1 MCLLLLFLLL
11 LLFIQFSFVPG
22 GNLSS
27 TKSNCSLLF
36 QVQRYYKLNK
46 IETEFPIELVA
57 NYNFTCNVENLTA
70 SYKIIPL
77 EILAIG
83 SYNES
88 NESFESMIQL
98 NTTQFFLNI
107 NQSSTIQLCILLSSD
122 ESDND
127 YGHRI
132 CRQIQIGINI
142 LLNFWNLPMKIFYI
156 VSICSIGSYHT
167 LFILSEIWRKGW
179 KKPKS
184 KFSAIKRLS
193 IIETKNDTFE
203 NEKVYD
209 EDDSDEED
217 E

>member
-1 MCLLLLFLLL
+1 MLLLL
-11 LLFIQFSFVPG
+11 LLFIQFSFATG
-22 GNLSS
+22 DNLSL

-36 QVQRYYKLNK
+36 QVQRYHTSNK
-46 IETEFPIELVA
+46 IETEFPIELIA

-83 SYNES
+83 SYNASDES
-88 NESFESMIQL
+88 IESTIQL

-107 NQSSTIQLCILLSSD
+107 SQSSTIQLCILLSSD
-122 ESDND
+122 ESDN
-127 YGHRI
+127 YYSHRMCKEI
-132 CRQIQIGINI
+132 YIGINI
-142 LLNFWNLPMKIFYI
+142 LFNFWNLPLKIFYI
-156 VSICSIGSYHT
+156 VSICSIGSYHV
-167 LFILSEIWRKGW
+167 LFIISEVWRKGW

-184 KFSAIKRLS
+184 KPSAMKSSS
-193 IIETKNDTFE
+193 IIETNNDTFE

-209 EDDSDEED
+209 EDESGEED